1 LARASLES
9 PAPTDPDT
17 WADGMNVETV
27 TITRSLVDA
36 LERYYDSALTKDWT
50 ALKREYD
57 AWKAHER
64 TKP

>member
-1 LARASLES
+1 
-9 PAPTDPDT
+9 
-17 WADGMNVETV
+17 MNVETV